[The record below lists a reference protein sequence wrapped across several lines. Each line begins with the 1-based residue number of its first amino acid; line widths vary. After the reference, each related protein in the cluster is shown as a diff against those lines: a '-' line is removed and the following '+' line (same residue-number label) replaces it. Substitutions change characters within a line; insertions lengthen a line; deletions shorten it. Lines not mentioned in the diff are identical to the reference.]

1 MFSLQA
7 KLWEYQWSSVGFWER
22 RREERRGKI
31 IGKQKVR
38 ENLPKQR
45 KGMWEQD
52 LWRGEAKVQ
61 QWVVKRDGIGL
72 NLEDSRYF

>member
-38 ENLPKQR
+38 ENLQAEER
-45 KGMWEQD
+45 DVGTGFVERGGKGAAVGGEKRWNWPEF
-52 LWRGEAKVQ
+52 RG
-61 QWVVKRDGIGL
+61 
-72 NLEDSRYF
+72 

>member
-22 RREERRGKI
+22 RGKI
-31 IGKQKVR
+31 IGKQKAN
-38 ENLPKQR
+38 ENLLPKQR

-52 LWRGEAKVQ
+52 LWRGKAKVQ
-61 QWVVKRDGIGL
+61 QWVIKRDRIGL
-72 NLEDSRYF
+72 NLEDSGYF